1 MKHLFGDTNG
11 IDEKSL
17 ESLLKALERNMLS
30 GFDYLKF
37 KSAVIS
43 LSQLHLDETTAI
55 KSAFVTAA
63 AGGLTKEKLLETA
76 QHYRAVIAKEKDLF
90 DAATERHRDQRIGE
104 KLKQVATL
112 KQLIADNQ
120 LKIKQLQD
128 EMEQATA
135 QVREADFEIEQ
146 AVQKIDEAKGKF
158 GLAHQTVLGHIEKD
172 IQRMQSV
179 L

>member
-1 MKHLFGDTNG
+1 MKNLFGDTNG

-17 ESLLKALERNMLS
+17 ESLFKALERNTLS

-43 LSQLHLDETTAI
+43 LSQLNLDETIAL
-55 KSAFVTAA
+55 KSAFMTAA

-76 QHYRAVIAKEKDLF
+76 QHYRAVIVKEKDLF
-90 DAATERHRDQRIGE
+90 DDATERHRDQRVGE
-104 KLKQVATL
+104 KLKQVAIH
-112 KQLIADNQ
+112 KQLIVDNE
-120 LKIKQLQD
+120 LKIKQLQ
-128 EMEQATA
+128 EEIEKATA

-146 AVQKIDEAKGKF
+146 AIQKIEEAKGKF
-158 GLAHQTVLGHIEKD
+158 GLAHQTILGQIEKD
-172 IQRMQSV
+172 LQRMQSV

>member
-17 ESLLKALERNMLS
+17 ESLLKALERNTLS

-43 LSQLHLDETTAI
+43 LSQLNLEETIAI
-55 KSAFVTAA
+55 KSAFMTAA

-112 KQLIADNQ
+112 KQQIVDNQ
-120 LKIKQLQD
+120 LKIKQLQ
-128 EMEQATA
+128 EEVEQATA
-135 QVREADFEIEQ
+135 QVRESDFEIEQ

-158 GLAHQTVLGHIEKD
+158 GLAHQTILGAIDKD

>member
-1 MKHLFGDTNG
+1 MKHLFNDTNG
-11 IDEKSL
+11 VDEKSL
-17 ESLLKALERNMLS
+17 ESLLKALERNTLT

-37 KSAVIS
+37 KSAIIS
-43 LSQLHLDETTAI
+43 LKQLNLDETTAI
-55 KSAFVTAA
+55 KSAFMTAA

-76 QHYRAVIAKEKDLF
+76 QHYRTVIAKEKDLF

-112 KQLIADNQ
+112 KQQIADNE
-120 LKIKQLQD
+120 LKIKQLQE
-128 EMEQATA
+128 EMEKATA

-146 AVQKIDEAKGKF
+146 AAQKIDEAKAKF
-158 GLAHQTVLGHIEKD
+158 GLAHQTILGQIEQD